1 MSSVQS
7 YDIYSQCQQFLIDFG
22 FTQDGD
28 TFTYTKLDE
37 ASGLGNIQF
46 VFPQVVT
53 DASLKVLCYSLVNLL
68 EEACDES
75 YDSSTFD
82 KTFDQV
88 QSFCNFI
95 RSIRELLSGDI
106 VMILNQ
112 AYKIVESTH
121 SVCRLSFKVDQQEAI
136 IKTLQQQLNSQKSL

>member
-7 YDIYSQCQQFLIDFG
+7 YNIYSQCQQFLLDFG

-28 TFTYTKLDE
+28 NFTYSNLDE
-37 ASGLGNIQF
+37 VEGLGDIRF
-46 VFPQVVT
+46 AFPQVVT

-68 EEACDES
+68 DQACDES
-75 YDSSTFD
+75 NDSSTFN

-136 IKTLQQQLNSQKSL
+136 IKTLQQELKDLKK